1 MVNAELES
9 KMKQK
14 ALALKLSNLQ
24 ITKLRLA
31 EIVPKFMLKQKLLTF
46 TRWRF
51 KVDLIPECPREPESS
66 ITIRTRSQ
74 TSQNESKNLK
84 MQLAKFEVIEKE
96 KDILEEDYQNSLAFS
111 EDLIIQL

>member
-1 MVNAELES
+1 MVNAELEV

-14 ALALKLSNLQ
+14 ALAVKLSNLQ
-24 ITKLRLA
+24 MSKLRLA
-31 EIVPKFMLKQKLLTF
+31 EIVPKIMLKQKLRAF
-46 TRWRF
+46 TRW
-51 KVDLIPECPREPESS
+51 KVKVNLIPEYQREPESS

-96 KDILEEDYQNSLAFS
+96 KDILEEDYQNSLAFN